1 MTKDIEPKLKFISDY
16 LKIGL
21 DELFIIPEY
30 QRSYSWTILEC
41 DKLWQDIEAF
51 IESSVVNES
60 GKKEPYFFGTIIA
73 DCSEQNKISLI
84 DGQQRTTTFILLL
97 KALLLRLQTILV
109 EISQDEETASLR
121 DGLKERRNLILDIL
135 YKTDADNRREV
146 IKDWNKVIGKSI
158 ITSLSINELDEYKQE
173 LQIILEAENFNIA
186 ERKCYKIPRRQ
197 KDNKYTN
204 FFRNFKFF
212 YDKLMSYSETQVNS
226 FAKSFLREC
235 QIIEIRSWNTEQAI
249 TMFNSLNS
257 TGMPLSDGD
266 IISAQLYSNANE
278 DKLSFIEKWESITK
292 IANNLSSRKIINI
305 DSILQQH
312 MYIRRAE
319 EKVYMRNGNQP
330 DVTVPGLRR
339 YYTIE
344 HKDLLKDPLALCIRF
359 EKIAKMWDI
368 IKDYPIVK
376 LLLKFNENIKI
387 YIASFLNRYEVEEI
401 TEEII
406 EGVAE
411 CLLRLF
417 AVLEL
422 VDAGYSSS
430 RFKTFLFGEN
440 TKLVDKSISIKEIT
454 DDFTNHISRMWNK
467 DDIEGLLLEYDK
479 NILVFLNEYLYA
491 KAHEL
496 AFNFSDTVNIEH
508 IMPASGHNIETIR
521 QDANIE
527 TKEEFTSIANKLGNK
542 ILLEEDINK
551 SISNDWFKTKKQKSI
566 NDKTGYKDS
575 KYNIARSLVN
585 YHKDV
590 WTKDDIDDATL
601 KITER
606 ISNFIFG
613 EQE

>member
-1 MTKDIEPKLKFISDY
+1 MTKDIEPKLKLISDY
-16 LKIGL
+16 LKISA

-41 DKLWQDIEAF
+41 DKLWQDIETF
-51 IESSVVNES
+51 MESSVVNES

-97 KALLLRLQTILV
+97 KALLLRLQTILA
-109 EISQDEETASLR
+109 EISRDEDTESLR

-146 IKDWNKVIGKSI
+146 LNDWSKVIGKTI
-158 ITSLSINELDEYKQE
+158 IESLSINELNEYKRE
-173 LQIILEAENFNIA
+173 LQIIVEAKDYKSA
-186 ERKCYKIPRRQ
+186 EKNCYKIPRRQ

-212 YDKLMSYSETQVNS
+212 YEKLSNYSETQVNA

-257 TGMPLSDGD
+257 TGMPLSDAD
-266 IISAQLYSNANE
+266 IISAQLYSNAGD
-278 DKLSFIEKWESITK
+278 DKAGFIEKWESITK
-292 IANNLSSRKIINI
+292 TASILSARKIINI
-305 DSILQQH
+305 DSVLQQH

-319 EKVYMRNGNQP
+319 ERVYMREGNQP

-344 HKDLLKDPLALCIRF
+344 RKDLLKEPLALCNKF
-359 EKIAKMWDI
+359 DKIVRIWDWV
-368 IKDYPIVK
+368 KDYPIVK
-376 LLLKFNENIKI
+376 LLSKFNENTKI
-387 YIASFLNRYEVEEI
+387 YLISYLNRYEVEDISEEKVIEI
-401 TEEII
+401 TE
-406 EGVAE
+406 
-411 CLLRLF
+411 CLIRLF

-440 TKLVDKSISIKEIT
+440 TKLVNREIT
-454 DDFTNHISRMWNK
+454 INEINQDFTNHISRMWNK
-467 DDIEGLLLEYDK
+467 GDIEGLLLEYDK

-491 KAHEL
+491 KAHGL
-496 AFNFSDTVNIEH
+496 DFNFSDTVNIEH
-508 IMPASGHNIETIR
+508 IMPASGHNIDAIR
-521 QDANIE
+521 IDAGIDS
-527 TKEEFTSIANKLGNK
+527 KEEFVSLANKLGNK

-575 KYNIARSLVN
+575 KYNIAHALVD
-585 YHKDV
+585 YPKDF
-590 WTKDDIDDATL
+590 WTKNDIDDATL
-601 KITER
+601 KVTER
-606 ISNFIFG
+606 IANFIFG
-613 EQE
+613 E